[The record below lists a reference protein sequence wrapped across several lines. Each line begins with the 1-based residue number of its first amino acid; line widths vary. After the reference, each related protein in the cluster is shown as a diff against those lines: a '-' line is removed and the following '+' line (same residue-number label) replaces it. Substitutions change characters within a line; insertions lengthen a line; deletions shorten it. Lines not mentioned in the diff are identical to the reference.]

1 MECRPPLLGRW
12 EHGSGRET
20 PTCFYMQV
28 IDPKAPARRVKKR
41 PKWAFSFYI
50 NERSSWA
57 IVRRM
62 RFEKFDL

>member
-28 IDPKAPARRVKKR
+28 IDPKTPARRVKKAQVGLFFLII
-41 PKWAFSFYI
+41 K
-50 NERSSWA
+50 RSSWD